1 MQLMQGSS
9 TTTSPPLRRWHAFLA
24 RLWRSVICFVSW
36 NSVVEL
42 TDATTSSIPSHKTAG
57 DPVRRA
63 AQARGGS
70 IAQTMASIPA
80 LRHPVSPR
88 PKASIQ
94 RSKSRRASRGVSGA
108 RMHINEFDARSLI
121 SAIRRMDRK
130 LGSQRVPR
138 PLPQLVPGTKRQ
150 WSPASGRAAYV
161 RHIRRKQA
169 SLLRDGKP
177 VALLPA
183 RGSGAESD
191 SNWSGEDTMCEP

>member
-24 RLWRSVICFVSW
+24 RLWRISW

-150 WSPASGRAAYV
+150 WSPASGRAAY
-161 RHIRRKQA
+161 QA